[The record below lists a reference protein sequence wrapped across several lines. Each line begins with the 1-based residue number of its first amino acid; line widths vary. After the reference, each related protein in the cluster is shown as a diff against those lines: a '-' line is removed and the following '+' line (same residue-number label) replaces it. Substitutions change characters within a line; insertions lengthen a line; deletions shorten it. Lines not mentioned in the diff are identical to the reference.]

1 MKKAIIIDWLDK
13 YGGTERVI
21 AKLNQIFLFDEV
33 YTLTN
38 IMKKEEFLEIFP
50 QKNIQVH
57 DTFLRNLKNKF
68 RFLYFIFFWIIN
80 RMKVSPEIDY
90 FISSSHSIAKGVTKS
105 RKDQIHISY
114 FQARNSNYIWD
125 EVDLYLGKSKY
136 LFYPLLLILRKIDVK
151 QAQKP
156 DYIISNSKFVQQWI
170 KKTYNRESIVIYPPV
185 NFENFELVKHKSDYY
200 VIVGRMASIKRF
212 DVVIKAF
219 NQNKKKLIV
228 IGDGEKL
235 DDLVKLSTSDNIHFF
250 GFLESQQVGEYI
262 SKAKAFIQVGVEGFG
277 IAPLEAQACGTPV
290 IAYAKGGVLETVI
303 DRQTGVFFNEQTEK
317 SLDFAINEFEQLQ
330 FDQTLMRNHALSFS
344 QEVFEKKMRDFVESK
359 IKKV

>member
-1 MKKAIIIDWLDK
+1 
-13 YGGTERVI
+13 
-21 AKLNQIFLFDEV
+21 
-33 YTLTN
+33 
-38 IMKKEEFLEIFP
+38 
-50 QKNIQVH
+50 
-57 DTFLRNLKNKF
+57 
-68 RFLYFIFFWIIN
+68 
-80 RMKVSPEIDY
+80 MKVSPEVDY

-125 EVDLYLGKSKY
+125 EIDLYFGKSKY
-136 LFYPLLLILRKIDVK
+136 LFYPLLLILRKIDIK

-156 DYIISNSKFVQQWI
+156 DYIISNSKFVQQWV
-170 KKTYNRESIVIYPPV
+170 KKTYNRESIVIYPPI

-235 DDLVKLSTSDNIHFF
+235 DDLVRLSTSDNIHFF
-250 GFLESQQVGEYI
+250 GFLESKLVGEYI
-262 SKAKAFIQVGVEGFG
+262 CKAKAFIQVGIEGFG

-290 IAYAKGGVLETVI
+290 IAFAKGGVVETVI
-303 DRQTGVFFNEQTEK
+303 DKQTGVFFDEQTEE
-317 SLDFAINEFEQLQ
+317 SLNFAINEFEELQ
-330 FDQTLMRNHALSFS
+330 FDQTLIRNHALSFS
-344 QEVFEKKMRDFVESK
+344 HEVFEKKMRDFVESK